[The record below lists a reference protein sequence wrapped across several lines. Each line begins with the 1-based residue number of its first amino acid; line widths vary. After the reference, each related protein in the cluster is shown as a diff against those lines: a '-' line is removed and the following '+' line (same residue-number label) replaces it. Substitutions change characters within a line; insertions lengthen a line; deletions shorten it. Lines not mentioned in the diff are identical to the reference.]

1 MSFVIRLETLCSRKH
16 RSVKDMLGRLVGSER
31 RLLKYCLKQKH
42 SERSW
47 NFCYMYRWTKNTKEN
62 GITNKKWVPCFTS
75 FWQTCRNSIFD
86 ALSVLPGFAEYFQSH
101 VVHKMGFAVMLWEQH
116 VHSGMGFFENYFWTY
131 FSVWFFHI
139 VRYVVKQTKKHNIS
153 IDSLFKKKKS
163 MQICVHTHKWT
174 HP

>member
-1 MSFVIRLETLCSRKH
+1 
-16 RSVKDMLGRLVGSER
+16 MLGRLVGSER
-31 RLLKYCLKQKH
+31 RLLKYCLKQKR

-47 NFCYMYRWTKNTKEN
+47 NFCYVYGGTKNTKEN
-62 GITNKKWVPCFTS
+62 GTHFLVVIPCFTS

-86 ALSVLPGFAEYFQSH
+86 ALSVLPGFAEYFQSY

-139 VRYVVKQTKKHNIS
+139 VRYVVKQTKKGIIS
-153 IDSLFKKKKS
+153 QSILYLKKKKS